1 MWAGCDRQTWRKRSS
16 PIMPPRRTVHAAQW
30 MIVCVRVCV
39 SACYCVRVSVHVDV
53 CVNAYVLV
61 CTCVCMFV
69 HLYT

>member
-39 SACYCVRVSVHVDV
+39 YVCLYACMCV
-53 CVNAYVLV
+53 CV
-61 CTCVCMFV
+61 CVCV
-69 HLYT
+69 CV